1 MPHGRELA
9 IALLQPTLVDW
20 QDNADA
26 LDKLDVK
33 SSAEEIGIRPADFIQ
48 AIMADPELS
57 KVCLLSRQLHQ
68 THIQQSAINPMA
80 AKMFV

>member
-1 MPHGRELA
+1 MH
-9 IALLQPTLVDW
+9 LQPPCHTLPQKANQQPLCCNPTLVNL
-20 QDNADA
+20 QDNTDA

-57 KVCLLSRQLHQ
+57 KVCLL
-68 THIQQSAINPMA
+68 PMA
-80 AKMFV
+80 YQHTSS

>member
-1 MPHGRELA
+1 MNL
-9 IALLQPTLVDW
+9 
-20 QDNADA
+20 QDNADD

-57 KVCLLSRQLHQ
+57 KVCLLS
-68 THIQQSAINPMA
+68 TQQPVAYKHTFSSL
-80 AKMFV
+80 